1 MVERERERRDEQGG
15 ERVLVLF
22 AAAQLLEDDDDGG
35 VLSVSCFHVGDYAA
49 SDSIYSLLSSPDGA
63 VIHAALATDPTNT
76 YVNYAACDNVLSD
89 SILHIR
95 PIRL

>member
-1 MVERERERRDEQGG
+1 M
-15 ERVLVLF
+15 LF

-63 VIHAALATDPTNT
+63 VVHAALATDPTNT

-89 SILHIR
+89 GSILHIR